1 MSPRESI
8 QLVANKDSKLRGIT
22 ADFEKL
28 QSESQRK
35 WQNLKQIL
43 REFLEG
49 FFNSL

>member
-8 QLVANKDSKLRGIT
+8 QLVANKDGTLREIT

-35 WQNLKQIL
+35 WQNLS
-43 REFLEG
+43 R
-49 FFNSL
+49 S